1 MPSMTLYNW
10 WRSSCSH
17 RVRIALALKGVDYE
31 YVVVRLP
38 DHEQSSD
45 VHLARSPTG
54 YVPCLVV
61 DGVPYVESVSIIELL
76 EDLFPAPPLFP
87 KDAHG
92 RARVRTLVE
101 IVNSG
106 IQPLQNTSVV
116 ARVAAMT
123 RVDAASPGGDLAS
136 SAPGSDGASRAWLQ
150 HFVDRGLGAFDRA
163 MAANALEGVDGPY
176 AYGAAPTAADVFLV
190 PQVVVAKRVGV
201 AVERHAR
208 VLAAYEAAA
217 SLDSFRRAAPQKQI
231 DADAEVDVADGVKTA
246 R

>member
-17 RVRIALALKGVDYE
+17 RVRIALAVKGVDYE

-45 VHLARSPTG
+45 VHRARSPTG

-61 DGVPYVESVSIIELL
+61 DGVPYVESVAIIELL
-76 EDLFPAPPLFP
+76 EELFPAPPLFP

-106 IQPLQNTSVV
+106 IQPLQNTSVIAQV
-116 ARVAAMT
+116 EAMT
-123 RVDAASPGGDLAS
+123 RADAAGS
-136 SAPGSDGASRAWLQ
+136 SAASRAWLH
-150 HFVDRGLGAFDRA
+150 HFIDRGLGAFDRA
-163 MAANALEGVDGPY
+163 MAANSRDGVDGPY
-176 AYGAAPTAADVFLV
+176 AYGASPTVADVFLV
-190 PQVVVAKRVGV
+190 PQVVVARRFGV

-217 SLDSFRRAAPQKQI
+217 SLDAFERAAPQNQV
-231 DADAEVDVADGVKTA
+231 DADVDVAPGVKTA